1 MFTETFQKRMNSLDR
16 ATNMQKDSSWLT
28 YASDLLGSY
37 MYMKSVHQ
45 LRSFQT
51 LNV

>member
-16 ATNMQKDSSWLT
+16 ATNMRKDSSWLT

-37 MYMKSVHQ
+37 MKSVHQ
-45 LRSFQT
+45 LRCFQT